1 MGLSWVQSNIQSSQ
15 GLFGILKT
23 SLSLTLCWKF
33 TPMSNCLIFCQSQA
47 ILLESITI
55 TKKYTHM
62 TIKKFLDGEV
72 FYEPQSQ
79 TIYVITKDK
88 SEVPL
93 ANVRGWSAIVE
104 NSETIEDATRM
115 QDALGEF
122 IAQAIRVALIPK
134 TIKKQSKMNSEDFV
148 ETEFVENE
156 HIEVDKEYL

>member
-1 MGLSWVQSNIQSSQ
+1 
-15 GLFGILKT
+15 
-23 SLSLTLCWKF
+23 
-33 TPMSNCLIFCQSQA
+33 
-47 ILLESITI
+47 
-55 TKKYTHM
+55 M

-93 ANVRGWSAIVE
+93 ANVRGWSQIVE

-115 QDALGEF
+115 QDSLGEF

-134 TIKKQSKMNSEDFV
+134 TIKKQSKMNSDDFV